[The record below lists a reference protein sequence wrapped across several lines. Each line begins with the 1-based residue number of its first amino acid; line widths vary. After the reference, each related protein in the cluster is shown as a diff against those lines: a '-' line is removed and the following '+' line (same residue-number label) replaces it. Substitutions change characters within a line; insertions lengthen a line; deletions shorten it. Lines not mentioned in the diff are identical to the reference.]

1 MFQYLVRILK
11 TIVNSSLN
19 VVLASCICCIAFYKL
34 PFGNSIVNYSTILL
48 LGCISWTIYIFDR
61 MIDNQSINHFKSERH
76 EFHKK
81 NQFVLQSIV
90 LGLILVSFS
99 LVIFQKRNVLLL
111 GFFISCLVVLY
122 FLIINKNTK
131 GKYFKEILMPIIY
144 CLAIVGIPF
153 VEKSSINLSE
163 WILAFIFFNLIFQ
176 NILFF
181 SIKEY
186 SEEVNMENI
195 CSIIRPVKIRR
206 TINYLGAIN
215 IFLVIF
221 FFSGQSDYTQKL
233 AWVFLL
239 VSISISIILSL
250 PSKYFKNENYRWI
263 VDGLLFLPL
272 FIF

>member
-153 VEKSSINLSE
+153 VEKSSINISE